1 MPSCPR
7 CRLPTQPDLP
17 APAPPVKW
25 AQRPDVVLI
34 TIPLRD
40 ISEEQ
45 LSVSERKLSIR
56 WGWGRVGRG
65 GVGRAQLSCASCC
78 CCMAIQTSP
87 PSSLEGRRNSAALVR
102 IYVSQKAAGKDRA
115 LMDFLGLD
123 QSRIQKHYAN
133 HPRNIVEAVQAAL
146 MEWAGSSPSKT
157 WKMLVDAMKQ
167 AEFAVQ
173 EVRGLTEELQ
183 KGTCANVLCVCIF

>member
-1 MPSCPR
+1 
-7 CRLPTQPDLP
+7 
-17 APAPPVKW
+17 
-25 AQRPDVVLI
+25 
-34 TIPLRD
+34 
-40 ISEEQ
+40 
-45 LSVSERKLSIR
+45 
-56 WGWGRVGRG
+56 
-65 GVGRAQLSCASCC
+65 
-78 CCMAIQTSP
+78 MAIQTSP
-87 PSSLEGRRNSAALVR
+87 PSSLEGRRNSAALLR

-183 KGTCANVLCVCIF
+183 KGTCAHVLCACIF